1 MGRIAALRLH
11 HRYRGKF
18 NGKHLIEE
26 CAMADSRP
34 DPKNA
39 SQNGQETVRK
49 VADETTRVTRAAVEA
64 GEKTARAGA
73 DLMQRN
79 AKAVQEAWQSGS
91 DMATRLTERSADQFA
106 KALGLSGEEAQQAA
120 QQSSRNL
127 QAILQSSTLF
137 AEAAQSISRE
147 WFEFARQ
154 RMEHNLGQ
162 FDALVRCR
170 TPQELAAVQSELAR
184 DSLEGL
190 LQSTRRI
197 AEMSARMTDE
207 AARKITDA
215 MERTRR
221 AA

>member
-1 MGRIAALRLH
+1 
-11 HRYRGKF
+11 
-18 NGKHLIEE
+18 
-26 CAMADSRP
+26 MADSRQ

-39 SQNGQETVRK
+39 TQNGPETVRK

-64 GEKTARAGA
+64 GERTARAGA

-127 QAILQSSTLF
+127 QAILQSSTLL
-137 AEAAQSISRE
+137 AEAAQGISRE

-162 FDALVRCR
+162 LDALVRCR
-170 TPQELAAVQSELAR
+170 TPQELAALQSQLAR
-184 DSLEGL
+184 DNLEGL

-215 MERTRR
+215 MERPRR